1 MVNEAECPDPALSP
15 MVGAGLVPVGNSG
28 SQPGSLADAMAL
40 IGAALL
46 PEHREASR
54 RRVLDFCRRHG
65 DALHRSCRP
74 GHLTASGFVVDPD
87 AGKVLLI
94 RHRKLDRW
102 LQPGGHADGDGLLG
116 RVAYREIV
124 EETGLD
130 APVVLKPAFDIDI
143 HAIPARGSDPEHLHL
158 DLRFVAVASSAAVL
172 SPNHETRGARW
183 LTPGDGL
190 LNGDVDVAEPARRAL
205 ALAAEQRLGRFLQH

>member
-15 MVGAGLVPVGNSG
+15 MVGAGLSPAGGPG

-40 IGAALL
+40 IGAAHV
-46 PEHREASR
+46 PEHREPSR
-54 RRVLDFCRRHG
+54 RRVLEFCRRHA
-65 DALHRSCRP
+65 DALHRSCMP
-74 GHLTASGFVVDPD
+74 GHLTASAFVVDPH

-158 DLRFVAVASSAAVL
+158 DLRFVAVASSTAVL
-172 SPNHETRGARW
+172 NPNHETTGARW
-183 LTPGDGL
+183 LAPGDGL
-190 LNGDVDVAEPARRAL
+190 LHGGDVAEPARRAL
-205 ALAAEQRLGRFLQH
+205 ALAAVHRLGRFLEH